1 MSRVSLSI
9 RAKLFL
15 VLGILGFLLLKIA
28 AGGWIGTYS
37 MHASIGTI
45 YADRVVPL
53 RDLKVVSDL
62 YAVNIVDTSHK
73 VRDGTMPWS
82 EGLTNVDA
90 ARSEIKRRWSAY
102 TATYMDATEKAL
114 AGEAERLMRN
124 ADEAVDRLRGILR
137 SQDRPALGT
146 FTTSALYAAI
156 DPVSEA
162 LGKLV
167 DLQLDV
173 AKSEAGKAD
182 ATYTLLRLAFT
193 AATVA
198 ALAALAWAA
207 YAIVAGISRPLGR
220 IAVQMTGLARGDLG
234 VVVTDAAKRD
244 EIGTLARA
252 LEVFKEAL
260 LAKKRADEAM
270 AAENEAKVRRAQRL
284 DDLTKRF
291 EANAIALVKGL
302 SGAATEMEATAH
314 SMTSIADQTTRRS
327 VEVAGAAEQTS
338 ANVQTVSAATE
349 ELSISIREI
358 TGQVA
363 QSAGIAGRAVERARR
378 TDETVQALSRDAA
391 RIGDVVA
398 LINDIAGQ
406 TNLLALNATIEAARA
421 GEAGRGFAV
430 VAAEVKALAGQT
442 TKATEEIA
450 AQIASIQGTT
460 DEAVASVREIGAVIA
475 ELSAIASSVAAAV
488 EEQGAATQEI
498 ARSVQ
503 EAAGGTEQVRGSIL
517 SVRDGAG
524 ETGAAAS
531 QVLGAARGVAEQS
544 SELGREVAS
553 FLSDVRIA

>member
-358 TGQVA
+358 TGQV
-363 QSAGIAGRAVERARR
+363 
-378 TDETVQALSRDAA
+378 QALSRDAA